1 MATTGNHYRYL
12 VILGV
17 MTAAVMQVLDITI
30 VNVALPHMMGSLG
43 ATPDQITW
51 VLTSYMVA
59 SVVIM
64 PTMGF
69 LTSQFGRKR
78 VLVISITGFIIS
90 SCLCGL
96 SHNLLQVVL
105 FRLLQ
110 GMFGAALAPLSQA
123 IMVDIYPSDERG
135 KAMAIWSMGVVM
147 GPILGPTLG
156 GYLTQILSW
165 RWVFFVNLPVGI
177 FSLLLC
183 LLVVQD
189 AEKNQNNKTFDWK
202 GFTLMALGIGSLQY
216 VLDRGNQ
223 EDWFGSHLIQVMTY
237 LSVISLVGFAIY
249 GITHGRECF
258 VNLRLFKDRN
268 FAIANILIAALGLAF
283 YGTLFVQPLLLISIL
298 DYPTLDAGIA
308 MAPRGIAAMVG
319 MIIVGRVSHRME
331 PRLIALAGLF
341 IAAIGVYV
349 TTIYSVTIDIWWA
362 TWPGIVQG
370 FGIGMAL
377 VPISTIAFKT
387 LPRESSSEG
396 AGLFSLMRVM
406 GGSIGIAAASTILSR
421 HTQIAWNHLAGN
433 FHPYNPRLNQYLGV
447 LHQNLSEYQVMA
459 NLNRELRRQAFMVG
473 IVDVF
478 ILITWS
484 LIIMLPLVLMVSIS
498 KTARKH

>member
-1 MATTGNHYRYL
+1 MAVTDRQYRYL

-69 LTSQFGRKR
+69 LTARFGRKR
-78 VLVISITGFIIS
+78 VLVISITGFIVA

-96 SHNLLQVVL
+96 AQNLFQVVL

-123 IMVDIYPSDERG
+123 IMVDIYPPEERG

-156 GYLTQILSW
+156 GYLTQVLSW
-165 RWVFFVNLPVGI
+165 RWVFYVNLPVGI

-183 LLVVQD
+183 LLAVHDTQQ
-189 AEKNQNNKTFDWK
+189 NQNNKPFDWK
-202 GFTLMALGIGSLQY
+202 GFTLLALGIGALQY

-223 EDWFGSHLIQVMTY
+223 EDWFGSHVIQVMTL
-237 LSVISLVGFAIY
+237 LSVIGLVGFAIY
-249 GITHGRECF
+249 GITHSRECF

-298 DYPTLDAGIA
+298 NYPTFDAGLA
-308 MAPRGIAAMVG
+308 MAPRGIAAMIG
-319 MIIVGRVSHRME
+319 MMIVGRVIQRIE
-331 PRLIALAGLF
+331 PRLIALAGLS

-349 TTIYSVTIDIWWA
+349 TTFYSVTIDMWWA

-370 FGIGMAL
+370 LGIGMAL

-406 GGSIGIAAASTILSR
+406 GGSIGIAIAGTILSR
-421 HTQIAWNHLAGN
+421 HTQIAWNHLAGH
-433 FHPYNPRLNQYLGV
+433 FDLYNPALNRHLSA
-447 LHQNLSEYQVMA
+447 LHQNLSESQVMA
-459 NLNRELRRQAFMVG
+459 NLNRELERQAFVLG

-484 LIIMLPLVLMVSIS
+484 LIIMLPMVLAVSSS
-498 KTARKH
+498 KRTKPQ